1 MRSPLRDLFDFER
14 PETLGERLFFWLF
27 ELFVV
32 LALSGHAWN
41 WAVYLGRLE
50 APLYPTG
57 LARYLDVSLL
67 MAPGVAL
74 AVAAVVTVLLLLGLT
89 HRWPLAYLLALLGL
103 HLLYVSRFS
112 LGKTPHGVH
121 LLGLT
126 LLSLALG
133 SLLFR
138 TPLHR
143 RRAAMG
149 FTFFFVGLSYTLA
162 ALSKLVATGPG
173 WADGMHLTLWILEKG
188 TDMMARTG
196 AWTPNPVQ
204 QLLLAHPELS
214 TVLLAGALLLEL
226 LAFTVWWRPFRLP
239 VLLALVGMHAGI
251 YAAMQISF
259 HFAAIELL
267 LLALPWSRWLDRLL
281 QVQWAARIGR
291 PLLRLAQWCNA

>member
-14 PETLGERLFFWLF
+14 PETPGERVFCWLF

-32 LALSGHAWN
+32 LALSGHAWS
-41 WAVYLGRLE
+41 WAVYLGRME

-67 MAPGVAL
+67 MEPGVAL
-74 AVAAVVTVLLLLGLT
+74 GVAAVITVLLLLGLT
-89 HRWPLAYLLALLGL
+89 HRWPPAYLLALLGL

-112 LGKTPHGVH
+112 LGKTPHGTH

-162 ALSKLVATGPG
+162 ALIKLVATGPG
-173 WADGMHLTLWILEKG
+173 WADGIHLVLWILEKG
-188 TDMMARTG
+188 TDVTARAG
-196 AWTPNPVQ
+196 IWEPRPVQ
-204 QLLLAHPELS
+204 QLLLAHPTLG
-214 TVLLAGALLLEL
+214 TRLLTGSLLLEL
-226 LAFTVWWRPFRLP
+226 LAFTVWWQPFRLP
-239 VLLALVGMHAGI
+239 ILLALVGMHVGI
-251 YAAMQISF
+251 YAVMQISF
-259 HFAAIELL
+259 HFVAIELL
-267 LLALPWSRWLDRLL
+267 LLALPWSSWLNRLL
-281 QVQWAARIGR
+281 QVQWVARIGR
-291 PLLRLAQWCNA
+291 PLLRLTQWCNA